1 MLQLSNM
8 NELIDTLIC
17 TDKANK
23 VLAESYAKALSVAF
37 CEIDSSSEFSSK
49 AFAKI
54 LSEKTSKDCVL
65 LMDEEGLH
73 LQMLYPSV
81 FKIQVNFVSS
91 QMEYRRTKGGGRN
104 QLIAKAVGIKPN
116 VFPVVIDATAGLG
129 KDAFVLASLGCH
141 VTMAE
146 RNPCVRALLEDGLRR
161 ANKVAEKNPELK
173 IILER
178 LKLVSGDAKELFES
192 QLIGSAEVIYLDP
205 MFPHP
210 EKRALVKKD
219 MQMLQF
225 LVGEDEDAE
234 YLLDR
239 ALSAKVDRV
248 VVKRPRTDEAI
259 ASQQASYVLEGK
271 RNRYDIYLH
280 SSKS

>member
-1 MLQLSNM
+1 M
-8 NELIDTLIC
+8 NRPIDTLIC
-17 TDKANK
+17 ADKANK
-23 VLAESYAKALSVAF
+23 DLAESYAKTLSIAF
-37 CEIDSSSEFSSK
+37 CEIELSGELSNK
-49 AFAKI
+49 AFAKTV
-54 LSEKTSKDCVL
+54 SDKTSKDCVL
-65 LMDEEGLH
+65 LMDKEGLH
-73 LQMLYPSV
+73 LQMLHPTV

-104 QLIAKAVGIKPN
+104 QLIAKAVGLKPN
-116 VFPVVIDATAGLG
+116 MSPVVIDATAGLG

-146 RNPCVRALLEDGLRR
+146 RNPLVHVLLEDGLKR
-161 ANKVAEKNPELK
+161 ASDVAKNNPELK
-173 IILER
+173 LILER
-178 LKLVSGDAKELFES
+178 LKLVGREAKDLFES
-192 QLIGSAEVIYLDP
+192 QLIESAEVIYLDP

-234 YLLDR
+234 SLLNG
-239 ALSAKVDRV
+239 ALSTKVDRV

-259 ASQQASYVLEGK
+259 ASQQVSYTLEGK
-271 RNRYDIYLH
+271 RNRFDIYLQL
-280 SSKS
+280 SKS